1 LIGLNLAA
9 AGPFCDKSPSDDK
22 WPIGQICHHV
32 IISDK
37 RVEEENQMKRIVLTA
52 IATAALAASAGS
64 AFAHHSGAMFDA
76 AKEVSLQGTVKE
88 FQYTNPHSWL
98 VVNVP
103 DASGKVVEW
112 SFEAEGPSTLLRA
125 GIKKSSLMPGD
136 KVTVKGHPLK
146 DGRPGAGL
154 MTVVKADGT
163 VLNPRPGA
171 PRPAG

>member
-1 LIGLNLAA
+1 
-9 AGPFCDKSPSDDK
+9 
-22 WPIGQICHHV
+22 
-32 IISDK
+32 
-37 RVEEENQMKRIVLTA
+37 MKRLAKLLGMVGL
-52 IATAALAASAGS
+52 AALAAGPAL
-64 AFAHHSGAMFDA
+64 AHHSGAMFDA
-76 AKEVSLQGTVKE
+76 AKEVTLQGTVKE

-103 DASGKVVEW
+103 DSAGKVTEW

-125 GIKKSSLMPGD
+125 GIKKSSLQPGE

-154 MTVVKADGT
+154 INVTKADGS

-171 PRPAG
+171 GPAPAAKPAG

>member
-1 LIGLNLAA
+1 MKKSIIALSAA
-9 AGPFCDKSPSDDK
+9 TS
-22 WPIGQICHHV
+22 
-32 IISDK
+32 
-37 RVEEENQMKRIVLTA
+37 VLA
-52 IATAALAASAGS
+52 IAGA

-76 AKEVSLQGTVKE
+76 TKTATLSGTVKE

-103 DASGKVVEW
+103 DASGKVTEW

-136 KVTVKGHPLK
+136 KVTVRGHPLK

-154 MTVVKADGT
+154 MDVTKADGT
-163 VLNPRPGA
+163 VLNPRGA
-171 PRPAG
+171 PAPAAGAAPKPAA

>member
-1 LIGLNLAA
+1 MNKALMAA
-9 AGPFCDKSPSDDK
+9 A
-22 WPIGQICHHV
+22 I
-32 IISDK
+32 
-37 RVEEENQMKRIVLTA
+37 
-52 IATAALAASAGS
+52 AALATPAL
-64 AFAHHSGAMFDA
+64 AHHSGAMFDPT
-76 AKEVSLQGTVKE
+76 KTVTLEGTVKE

-103 DASGKVVEW
+103 DASGKVTEW

-154 MTVVKADGT
+154 MNVTKADGT

-171 PRPAG
+171 GGGSATRGGG